1 MRANEGK
8 RRVRRRIEEKR
19 NSEEEDRDRDFMK
32 LKIFR
37 TLINP
42 VSPKQG
48 KDI

>member
-8 RRVRRRIEEKR
+8 SSRRRGREGKR

-37 TLINP
+37 TMINP
-42 VSPKQG
+42 VSSKQG